1 MSSSS
6 ATDTYCPIALLPY
19 RETPVLNDPVH
30 YASQLAVSLSQMLA
44 QEFEALRNQDLD
56 QFEQLQPVKT
66 ELLAEITRLAPA
78 APEMQALPEWQDFRA
93 TMLACRDAHRRN
105 AVLMERKLEA
115 IRGTLQSLRV
125 DGAASSV
132 EVYDRLGHISRFSR
146 HSGYSDA

>member
-1 MSSSS
+1 MGEAFLVSDPIPY
-6 ATDTYCPIALLPY
+6 AT
-19 RETPVLNDPVH
+19 
-30 YASQLAVSLSQMLA
+30 QLAEQLA
-44 QEFEALRNQDLD
+44 QLLEQEFVALRSQDID

-66 ELLAEITRLAPA
+66 ELLAEITRLAPPA
-78 APEMQALPEWQDFRA
+78 TEIQSSPEWQNFRA
-93 TMLACRDAHRRN
+93 SMLVCRDAHRRN

-125 DGAASSV
+125 NGEASPV

>member
-1 MSSSS
+1 
-6 ATDTYCPIALLPY
+6 LF
-19 RETPVLNDPVH
+19 VNDPVH
-30 YASQLAVSLSQMLA
+30 YASQLAEQLA
-44 QEFEALRNQDLD
+44 QLLEQEFATLRSQDID

-66 ELLAEITRLAPA
+66 ELLAEITRLAPPA
-78 APEMQALPEWQDFRA
+78 AEVQSLPEWQNFRA
-93 TMLACRDAHRRN
+93 SMLACRDAHRRN

-132 EVYDRLGHISRFSR
+132 EVYDRLGHISRCSR

>member
-1 MSSSS
+1 MTDPAPF
-6 ATDTYCPIALLPY
+6 AT
-19 RETPVLNDPVH
+19 E
-30 YASQLAVSLSQMLA
+30 LAKQLSQMLE
-44 QEFEALRNQDLD
+44 QEFEALRNQEID

-66 ELLAEITRLAPA
+66 ELIAEITRLAPA
-78 APEMQALPEWQDFRA
+78 AADIQALPEWQDFRT

>member
-1 MSSSS
+1 MVSDPIPY
-6 ATDTYCPIALLPY
+6 AT
-19 RETPVLNDPVH
+19 
-30 YASQLAVSLSQMLA
+30 QLAEQLA
-44 QEFEALRNQDLD
+44 QLLEQEFVALRSQDID

-66 ELLAEITRLAPA
+66 ELLAEITRLAPPA
-78 APEMQALPEWQDFRA
+78 TEIQSSPEWQNFRA
-93 TMLACRDAHRRN
+93 SMLVCRDAHRRN

-125 DGAASSV
+125 NGEASPV

>member
-1 MSSSS
+1 
-6 ATDTYCPIALLPY
+6 
-19 RETPVLNDPVH
+19 
-30 YASQLAVSLSQMLA
+30 MLEL
-44 QEFEALRNQDLD
+44 EFEALRAQDLD
-56 QFEQLQPVKT
+56 KFEAVQPIKN
-66 ELLAEITRLAPA
+66 ELLIELTRLAPPA
-78 APEMQALPEWQDFRA
+78 HEVQTLPQWQGFRE
-93 TMLACRDAHRRN
+93 TMIACRDAHRRN